1 MHFSSWRAVLS
12 RSYLIRL
19 IVLVFG
25 LFLYALGIVL
35 IYRSNLG
42 LDAWD
47 VFHQGISL
55 HIAVPFG
62 TVSIIVGALII
73 GFGLLLKIYPGV
85 GTVLNMLLIG
95 LFVDMLLNESIVPD
109 FSNLSLVLRLL
120 FDIVGIA
127 CVGLGTALYIVP
139 RMGAGPR
146 DGLMLRLH
154 EITNL
159 RISIVRTSIEVCMLI
174 VGFFL
179 GGTVGIGT
187 LIYALCIGLAVEI
200 SFKLFNMCMA
210 AMNIPFQFERTAKAK

>member
-1 MHFSSWRAVLS
+1 MHFLSWRTVLS
-12 RSYLIRL
+12 WSYLIRL
-19 IVLVFG
+19 TVLVFG
-25 LFLYALGIVL
+25 LLLYALGIVI

-55 HIAVPFG
+55 HTAIPFG

-73 GFGLLLKIYPGV
+73 GFCLLLKMYPGV

-109 FSNLSLVLRLL
+109 FSNFPLVLRLL
-120 FDIVGIA
+120 LTVVGII

-146 DGLMLRLH
+146 DALMLRLH
-154 EITNL
+154 EVTGL
-159 RISIVRTSIEVCMLI
+159 RIFIIRTSIEVFVLI
-174 VGFFL
+174 SGFLL

-187 LIYALCIGLAVEI
+187 LIYALCIGFAVEI
-200 SFKLFNMCMA
+200 SFKLLNICMA